1 MGRMRQRQFAAPG
14 ICDKTWPDNGITS
27 LTELRSLGWVN
38 WDVAAFPDG
47 SDAMNTGFFGVH
59 KGGLYMRADWAGIL
73 APYACLS
80 EYIPN
85 GGVLAVNNGDRINND
100 LYILMDYSATGVVTA
115 PTAYGVAFAL
125 YDGVTGAYY
134 DAFYLQR
141 TSVPQIELGDPM
153 VLGVWATPTPL
164 DQADVLT
171 NRLLLRVRRV
181 DANTRN
187 IAYWLYDRNL
197 ASVITGNN
205 DIIIAGWGNA
215 PIFTAVEFYYSG
227 IALDQGIMRINELQ
241 VATHAIAYG
250 TYGAIVS

>member
-1 MGRMRQRQFAAPG
+1 
-14 ICDKTWPDNGITS
+14 
-27 LTELRSLGWVN
+27 
-38 WDVAAFPDG
+38 
-47 SDAMNTGFFGVH
+47 
-59 KGGLYMRADWAGIL
+59 MRAGYPAVP
-73 APYACLS
+73 APYAYLT

-85 GGVLAVNNGDRINND
+85 GGVLAINNGDRINND

-115 PTAYGVAFAL
+115 PNAYGVAFGL
-125 YDGVTGAYY
+125 FDGVTGAFY
-134 DAFYLQR
+134 DAFFLQR
-141 TSVPQIELGDPM
+141 TSVPQIELGDSM
-153 VLGVWATPTPL
+153 VLGVWATPKPM
-164 DQADVLT
+164 DQADVVT

-197 ASVITGNN
+197 ASVITGND

-215 PIFTAVEFYYSG
+215 PIFTAVEFYYKA
-227 IALDQGIMRINELQ
+227 IAPDQGIMRINELQ